1 MKRKFLFLLLAISIA
16 GCFGSPAKIAMISDD
31 DLKYVATMELCT
43 AYGDKLFRTD
53 RVKNELIARL
63 DLYRTALG
71 DITVVFP
78 DKSGKKLV
86 INKEK
91 PPPAPWEWELIEK
104 GEIKK
109 GMSQCGLL
117 ASKGMPTNIVKSRS
131 GVNEWFYEGFFSY
144 LSVKIIKGKIK
155 SWEE

>member
-1 MKRKFLFLLLAISIA
+1 MSRLALYRQVPENTTFLFQ
-16 GCFGSPAKIAMISDD
+16 DD
-31 DLKYVATMELCT
+31 
-43 AYGDKLFRTD
+43 
-53 RVKNELIARL
+53 
-63 DLYRTALG
+63 
-71 DITVVFP
+71 
-78 DKSGKKLV
+78 SGKTIAIKQ
-86 INKEK
+86 EQS
-91 PPPAPWEWELIEK
+91 PPEPWEWDLIEK

-117 ASKGMPTNIVKSRS
+117 ASKGMPTNIIKSRG